1 MEEYVMMR
9 NVDTDLRMCPE
20 CGKEYD
26 RKDMEF
32 SRDCHGITYRLLCFD
47 CLERIY
53 EEKGFDGEY
62 YTEADECL
70 DYDY

>member
-1 MEEYVMMR
+1 MEEYAMMR
-9 NVDTDLRMCPE
+9 NIDTDLRVCPVCE
-20 CGKEYD
+20 KEYD
-26 RKDMEF
+26 RKDMQY